1 MYITGV
7 EILAIVN
14 SKERADHIVLVTQ
27 FRPPTGKKVLE
38 FPAGI
43 TIYVF
48 ISLAVIYFLYCI
60 LFINNQLICNQVSLI
75 QMKPLSRRHCVS

>member
-27 FRPPTGKKVLE
+27 FRPSTGKKVLE

-43 TIYVF
+43 
-48 ISLAVIYFLYCI
+48 
-60 LFINNQLICNQVSLI
+60 
-75 QMKPLSRRHCVS
+75 